1 MKISG
6 FHLKLNTLLRT
17 FQRRP
22 FGLAGIAQAAQLES
36 RASALRT
43 AFGWGIPTI
52 LTQRDAASPWTMV
65 AAETC
70 DCTLCRSVAGC
81 WVSGLCQ
88 RSTPLMRLAHIPTAL
103 YPSHLRRRQLIHNGN
118 VVYYTKIL
126 AQKSMGFEKWTRRAH
141 SAEKTAA
148 QGAAGDSPLKQAWT
162 DHFFFYTST
171 LLHSSNIPSR
181 QRGRRWSTGG

>member
-1 MKISG
+1 MWKSPHVRTARISLQHLEISG
-6 FHLKLNTLLRT
+6 F
-17 FQRRP
+17 RRSYFTYCCVRP
-22 FGLAGIAQAAQLES
+22 SDGLS
-36 RASALRT
+36 ASL
-43 AFGWGIPTI
+43 
-52 LTQRDAASPWTMV
+52 ASPMAVATGRDPPGTMA

-88 RSTPLMRLAHIPTAL
+88 RSTPLMRLAHTPTAL

-118 VVYYTKIL
+118 VIYYTKIL

-148 QGAAGDSPLKQAWT
+148 QGAAQGAAGDSPLKQAWT
-162 DHFFFYTST
+162 DHIFFYTST
-171 LLHSSNIPSR
+171 LLHGSNIPSR
-181 QRGRRWSTGG
+181 HRGRRWSTGG